1 MDESHVLGLLP
12 KCSDAAVLERDAAK
26 DDPRLKGED
35 EYRYMLVMD
44 RADGDLSDALS
55 HARVAGRDLRGV
67 VEIARQVAGH
77 LRYLNEECNRLHGDI
92 KPRNVVKITHG
103 MKTTWVLID
112 LDASCTIGTPAGLKK
127 TSSSC
132 YPPEMARHEL
142 MASGLQSDHGVE
154 SLQARIDA
162 LTVRM

>member
-55 HARVAGRDLRGV
+55 HSRVAGRDPRDV
-67 VEIARQVAGH
+67 VELARQVAGH
-77 LRYLNEECNRLHGDI
+77 LPYLHAECNRCLLYS
-92 KPRNVVKITHG
+92 PYAAR
-103 MKTTWVLID
+103 D
-112 LDASCTIGTPAGLKK
+112 LTL
-127 TSSSC
+127 TSSG
-132 YPPEMARHEL
+132 RTL
-142 MASGLQSDHGVE
+142 RL
-154 SLQARIDA
+154 
-162 LTVRM
+162 

>member
-55 HARVAGRDLRGV
+55 HSRVAGRERNDV

-103 MKTTWVLID
+103 TKTTWVLID

-132 YPPEMARHEL
+132 YPPEM
-142 MASGLQSDHGVE
+142 
-154 SLQARIDA
+154 
-162 LTVRM
+162 VRCDCGWP